1 MRVGRS
7 DGQATNTVCRQKG
20 RQTDRQVEKQRDKTQ
35 THRHTERGMDAYVRL
50 SRFPTEWELAGWC
63 WLLGVNCDCD
73 CAPTIRIQIQ
83 QEGAVPRPC
92 VPVPPHRGR
101 RLAQRAGHGAPA
113 CRDLGC
119 LVEVARTHPLRA
131 GRISRALI
139 IRIRTPYTTTMDWT
153 DWVFPRAPQK
163 SSNSK

>member
-1 MRVGRS
+1 M
-7 DGQATNTVCRQKG
+7 
-20 RQTDRQVEKQRDKTQ
+20 QVEKQRDKTQ
-35 THRHTERGMDAYVRL
+35 THRHRERGMDAYVRL

-119 LVEVARTHPLRA
+119 LVEVAHSSTA
-131 GRISRALI
+131 GWPNQQGAHYS
-139 IRIRTPYTTTMDWT
+139 YTYSVYYYNGLD
-153 DWVFPRAPQK
+153 
-163 SSNSK
+163 